1 MHRAIWAAKRAHWK
15 TWAWTRGVLRK
26 LNVTPARFD
35 ALYALREHGA
45 MMQSKLQRVLGVVR
59 STVSE
64 LLRDLERLGF
74 VVRGA
79 RVRGGRDVRLT
90 QAGRD
95 LVARAWLTQSDVDD
109 EIFAVF
115 GGPDLVGAYVRL
127 LLLERFCRHLRRA
140 AGDTGHARVYAW
152 LPYED

>member
-1 MHRAIWAAKRAHWK
+1 
-15 TWAWTRGVLRK
+15 LRK

-35 ALYALREHGA
+35 ALYALRERGV

-64 LLRDLERLGF
+64 LLRDLERLGL

-79 RVRGGRDVRLT
+79 RCRNGRDVRLT
-90 QAGRD
+90 KAGHD
-95 LVARAWLTQSDVDD
+95 LIARAWLTQSDVDD
-109 EIFAVF
+109 AIFDAF
-115 GGPDLVGAYVRL
+115 GGPELSGAYVRL

-140 AGDTGHARVYAW
+140 AADSANTRVYGW
-152 LPYED
+152 LPYVD